1 MCVFCLFSSSLVP
14 VDCGSC
20 WAMGTT
26 SSISDRISIMR
37 NDSYPLI
44 LLSPQVIINCRG
56 GGSCEGGWGRVSVV
70 VRVCILLLCGL
81 QQSLVE

>member
-1 MCVFCLFSSSLVP
+1 MYIHWEYHSWNHLLSVYYTLFIIHFLFLS
-14 VDCGSC
+14 DCGSC

-37 NDSYPLI
+37 NDTYPLI

-56 GGSCEGGWGRVSVV
+56 GGSCDG
-70 VRVCILLLCGL
+70 
-81 QQSLVE
+81 